1 MIKTIKS
8 KFLSPIILLIGF
20 SLSGFAHAQPNTSFG
35 YKWNDSD
42 PYLLSYVKN
51 NREKLVSQ
59 AKFAYDSGFQYREF
73 IEKKAS
79 EYSIPREIYALAA
92 VESSFNPKAVS
103 QANAKG
109 MWQFMKG
116 TGSDMGLDVYAK
128 IDERHDWKKSTEA
141 AMKYIKL
148 LADDNFQG
156 NYELAVLSY
165 NAGVGKVKRAI
176 VKHQT
181 ADVWVLIQDKDLFR
195 TESREYLLRF
205 IAYIN
210 YFRYLDKTNGIDP
223 NTAYVMNL

>member
-1 MIKTIKS
+1 MINTIKL
-8 KFLSPIILLIGF
+8 KILTPIILMIGVC
-20 SLSGFAHAQPNTSFG
+20 LSGISNAQTANFQ
-35 YKWNDSD
+35 YQWNDSD
-42 PYLLSYVKN
+42 PYLINYVKN
-51 NREKLVSQ
+51 NRTKLISS
-59 AKFAYDSGFQYREF
+59 AEFAYNNGFQYREF
-73 IEKKAS
+73 IEKKAI
-79 EYSIPREIYALAA
+79 EYNIPKEIYALAA

-103 QANAKG
+103 SAKAKG

-116 TGSDMGLDVYAK
+116 TGLDMGLKVHAEN
-128 IDERHDWKKSTEA
+128 DERHDWKKSTEA

-176 VKHQT
+176 IKHQT

-223 NTAYVMNL
+223 NTAYVMNI